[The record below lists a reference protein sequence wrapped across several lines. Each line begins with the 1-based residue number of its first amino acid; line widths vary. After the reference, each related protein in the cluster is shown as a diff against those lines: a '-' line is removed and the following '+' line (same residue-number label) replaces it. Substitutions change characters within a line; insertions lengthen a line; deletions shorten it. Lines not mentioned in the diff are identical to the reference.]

1 MPRNALIRFR
11 DTAFAVT
18 GAVFAFAAALVAVEA
33 EAQSP
38 VTTCDADGI
47 GAVGLEADGP
57 VPSIE
62 AVSTEAAGGVPYCLV
77 KVRVPEAIRIW
88 VGLPLDGEWNGRWQS
103 VGGGVYSGTVS
114 PPAAA
119 VGAGYA
125 AATTDTGHEGGR
137 ADMPVPPLDGSF
149 AMREPGV
156 PDRAKQIDFAYR
168 SEHLMAVIGTQLVRA
183 FYGEPPAYRY
193 WNGCSTGGRQ
203 GLRMAQ
209 DFPDAYDGVLAGAP
223 AIHWDRFQA
232 AHLWPQMTQR
242 LENGGPIG
250 GGDADVL
257 GRKMQLATDA
267 AVAACDARDG
277 VTDGVLTDPRRCDY
291 TAADDASITSAS
303 CAASDGTCL
312 TPGEATAIDRIWQGP
327 VDCHDDDGACAVP
340 DTASRA
346 LDTDADE
353 RLWYGMTRGTDLTSL
368 GGVMPFRV
376 SLEQPK
382 YWVYLEPDWDWRT
395 LDYASYPAFFA
406 DTVNRVGPLMASDNP
421 DLAPFRDSGGKLLL
435 WHGWIDPLIMPE
447 GTLDYYERVTR
458 ALGGDYARTQAFA
471 RLFMAPGVAHC
482 GGGNGPQPQDLF
494 ETLVDWVEDDAAPE
508 RIRASRSIDDGTRT
522 RPLCPYPAEASWTGE
537 GSTDDA
543 ASFACEVPSRG
554 P

>member
-18 GAVFAFAAALVAVEA
+18 GAVFAFAVALVAVEA

-47 GAVGLEADGP
+47 GGVALEADGP
-57 VPSIE
+57 VPSVE
-62 AVSTEAAGGVPYCLV
+62 AVSTETAGGVPYCLV

-103 VGGGVYSGTVS
+103 VGGGVYAGTVS

-183 FYGEPPAYRY
+183 FYGEPPEYAY

-277 VTDGVLTDPRRCDY
+277 VTDGVLADPRRCDY
-291 TAADDASITSAS
+291 EAADDASITSPS

-327 VDCHDDDGACAVP
+327 VDCNDDDGACAAP
-340 DTASRA
+340 DVASRA

-353 RLWYGMTRGTDLTSL
+353 RLWYGMTRGADLTSL
-368 GGVMPFRV
+368 GGVMPFPV

-382 YWVYLEPDWDWRT
+382 YWVYLDPDWDWRT
-395 LDYASYPAFFA
+395 LDYASFPAFFA

-447 GTLDYYERVTR
+447 GTIDYYERVTR

-494 ETLVDWVEDDAAPE
+494 ERLVDWVEDDAAPD
-508 RIRASRSIDDGTRT
+508 RIRASRSIEDGTRT
-522 RPLCPYPAEASWTGE
+522 RPLCPYPAEARWTGE

-543 ASFACEVPSRG
+543 ANFVCEVSSRE